1 MRVRS
6 LPPSLPRRVAVKQK
20 GAERRGDLGGWLAMA
35 LLYGKTEK
43 QVMGVSE
50 QKSAK

>member
-1 MRVRS
+1 MNACA
-6 LPPSLPRRVAVKQK
+6 LPPSPSRRKAKGG
-20 GAERRGDLGGWLAMA
+20 GAEGGFGGLAIAMA

>member
-1 MRVRS
+1 MRVR
-6 LPPSLPRRVAVKQK
+6 SLPRRVAVKQK
-20 GAERRGDLGGWLAMA
+20 GAERRGDLGGLAMA